1 MLLCLFQRGNV
12 YIADYSVLHGM
23 NSMNQDTEHNNHTA
37 APMCLFLVQKSGN
50 MKPIAIQL
58 SQEVGSAIWTPVDGS
73 EDWLLAKLFVRH
85 ADFLHQF
92 VAHMLYCHLAMEPFV
107 LATMRQLPQA
117 HPVYKLLKPHF
128 RLLFSF
134 QIPCVHSRTLVYRP
148 KKRSNEFVDPFLV
161 TSARSSIYFFFK
173 FNDNLLQVFLSR

>member
-1 MLLCLFQRGNV
+1 M
-12 YIADYSVLHGM
+12 S
-23 NSMNQDTEHNNHTA
+23 QDTEHNTHTA

-58 SQEVGSAIWTPVDGS
+58 SQEVGSVIWTPGDGS

-107 LATMRQLPQA
+107 VATMRQLPQA

-128 RLLFSF
+128 RLLFLF
-134 QIPCVHSRTLVYRP
+134 LIPCMNFLLISCHICKKVHLIFF
-148 KKRSNEFVDPFLV
+148 NFL
-161 TSARSSIYFFFK
+161 
-173 FNDNLLQVFLSR
+173 NNLLQVFPSGYHSYQVACTL